1 MKRLYEKVQKWLG
14 VEGVEEYKVR
24 RIAFWWLISERGDLV
39 NVKAGDGEF
48 ALQLK
53 RVEHGR
59 PMWYESAPIEPEVAE
74 TLVGFRLQ
82 GDNWRICIDGGGEP
96 RVNAYNRR
104 DPLGG
109 FQFPPEKLKIIK

>member
-39 NVKAGDGEF
+39 NMKAGDSEF

-59 PMWYESAPIEPEVAE
+59 PMWYESAPIEREVAE
-74 TLVGFRLQ
+74 ALVGFRLP
-82 GDNWRICIDGGGEP
+82 GDGWRLCFNGETCVNVFYGRTRMGGHP
-96 RVNAYNRR
+96 
-104 DPLGG
+104 
-109 FQFPPEKLKIIK
+109 FPPEKLKIIK